1 MNILFAGTPEPSAR
15 ILEHLLDCS
24 DLNVVG
30 VLSQPDKPQKRGK
43 IVAESP
49 VSSIATLNQIKIYKP
64 NDLND
69 ANFIKDIQLL
79 NIDVLLVAAYGKI
92 LPDWLLEISNIVPIN
107 IHYSLLPLYRG
118 ASPIQTSLMNGD
130 TNTGVTFMKMVKGLD
145 EGDIIKKYDL
155 KIKQNHNKIS
165 LENDL
170 CLLAI
175 KYLNEVLDLIKIN
188 KFSYVKQDNDLAS
201 YCSKIKKSASI
212 VNFDSPAEEIFNK
225 FRAYYEWPGTAFN
238 YKDIRIKICEMTV
251 SDIISS
257 KRPGNIFKFDSSG
270 LYINTSTKVIVI
282 TYLQFP
288 GKRIISSSDAFNAY
302 KSFFEYK

>member
-15 ILEHLLDCS
+15 ILEHLLECS

-145 EGDIIKKYDL
+145 EGDIIKKYEL

-170 CLLAI
+170 CLLSI
-175 KYLNEVLDLIKIN
+175 RYLNEVLDLIKIN

-201 YCSKIKKSASI
+201 YCSKIKKSDSI

-257 KRPGNIFKFDSSG
+257 KRPGNIFKNDSSG

-288 GKRIISSSDAFNAY
+288 GKKIISSSDAFNAY
-302 KSFFEYK
+302 KSFFV

>member
-15 ILEHLLDCS
+15 ILEHLLECS

-69 ANFIKDIQLL
+69 ANFIKDIRLL

-145 EGDIIKKYDL
+145 EGDIIKKYEL

-170 CLLAI
+170 CLLSI
-175 KYLNEVLDLIKIN
+175 RYLNEVLDLIKIN

-201 YCSKIKKSASI
+201 YCSKIKKSDSI

-288 GKRIISSSDAFNAY
+288 GKKIISSSDAFNAY
-302 KSFFEYK
+302 KSFFV

>member
-15 ILEHLLDCS
+15 ILEHLLECS

-69 ANFIKDIQLL
+69 ANFIKDIRLL

-145 EGDIIKKYDL
+145 EGDIIKKYEL

-170 CLLAI
+170 CLLSI
-175 KYLNEVLDLIKIN
+175 RYLNEVLDLIKLN

-201 YCSKIKKSASI
+201 YCSKIKKSDSI

-288 GKRIISSSDAFNAY
+288 GKKIISSSDAFNAY
-302 KSFFEYK
+302 KSFFV

>member
-15 ILEHLLDCS
+15 ILEHLLECS

-145 EGDIIKKYDL
+145 EGDIIKKYEL

-170 CLLAI
+170 CLLSI
-175 KYLNEVLDLIKIN
+175 RYLNEVLDLIKLN
-188 KFSYVKQDNDLAS
+188 KFSYVKQDNKLAS
-201 YCSKIKKSASI
+201 YCSKIKKSDSI

-288 GKRIISSSDAFNAY
+288 GKKIISSSDAFNAY
-302 KSFFEYK
+302 KSFFV

>member
-15 ILEHLLDCS
+15 ILEHLLECS
-24 DLNVVG
+24 DFNVVG

-49 VSSIATLNQIKIYKP
+49 VSSIATVNQIKIYKP

-92 LPDWLLEISNIVPIN
+92 LPDWLLEISNIVPVN

-118 ASPIQTSLMNGD
+118 ASPIQTSLINGD

-145 EGDIIKKYDL
+145 EGDIIKKYEL

-170 CLLAI
+170 CLLSI
-175 KYLNEVLDLIKIN
+175 RYLNEVLDLIKLN

-201 YCSKIKKSASI
+201 YCSKIKKSDSI

-288 GKRIISSSDAFNAY
+288 GKKIISSSDAFNAY
-302 KSFFEYK
+302 KSFFV

>member
-15 ILEHLLDCS
+15 ILEHLLECS

-69 ANFIKDIQLL
+69 ANFIKDIRLL

-145 EGDIIKKYDL
+145 EGDIIKKYEL

-170 CLLAI
+170 CLLSI
-175 KYLNEVLDLIKIN
+175 RYLNEVLDLIKIN

-201 YCSKIKKSASI
+201 YCSKIKKSDSI

-288 GKRIISSSDAFNAY
+288 GKKIISSSDACNAY
-302 KSFFEYK
+302 KSFFV

>member
-15 ILEHLLDCS
+15 ILEHLLECS

-145 EGDIIKKYDL
+145 EGDIIKKYEL

-170 CLLAI
+170 CLLSI
-175 KYLNEVLDLIKIN
+175 RYLNEVLDLIKID

-201 YCSKIKKSASI
+201 YCSKIKKSDSI

-288 GKRIISSSDAFNAY
+288 GKRIISATDAANSYA
-302 KSFFEYK
+302 KFFKE

>member
-15 ILEHLLDCS
+15 ILEHLLECS

-69 ANFIKDIQLL
+69 ANFIKDIRLL

-145 EGDIIKKYDL
+145 EGDIIKKYEL

-170 CLLAI
+170 CLLSI
-175 KYLNEVLDLIKIN
+175 RYLNEVLDLIKIN

-201 YCSKIKKSASI
+201 YCSKIKKSDSI

-225 FRAYYEWPGTAFN
+225 FRAYYEWPGTAFS

-270 LYINTSTKVIVI
+270 LRINTSTKVIVI

-288 GKRIISSSDAFNAY
+288 GKKIISSSDAFNAY
-302 KSFFEYK
+302 KSFFV

>member
-15 ILEHLLDCS
+15 ILEHLLECS

-145 EGDIIKKYDL
+145 EGDIIKKYEL

-170 CLLAI
+170 CLLSI
-175 KYLNEVLDLIKIN
+175 RYLNEVLDLIKIN

-201 YCSKIKKSASI
+201 YCSKIKKSDSI

-282 TYLQFP
+282 SYLQFP
-288 GKRIISSSDAFNAY
+288 GKKIISSSDAFNAY
-302 KSFFEYK
+302 KSFFV

>member
-15 ILEHLLDCS
+15 ILEHLLECS

-145 EGDIIKKYDL
+145 EGDIIKKYEL

-170 CLLAI
+170 CLLSI
-175 KYLNEVLDLIKIN
+175 RYLNEVLDLIKLN

-201 YCSKIKKSASI
+201 YCSKIKKSDSI

-288 GKRIISSSDAFNAY
+288 GKKIISSSDAFNAY
-302 KSFFEYK
+302 KSFFV

>member
-15 ILEHLLDCS
+15 ILEHLLECS

-69 ANFIKDIQLL
+69 ANFIKDIRLL

-118 ASPIQTSLMNGD
+118 ASPIQTSLINGD

-145 EGDIIKKYDL
+145 EGDIIKKYEL

-170 CLLAI
+170 CLLSI
-175 KYLNEVLDLIKIN
+175 RYLNEVLDLIKIN

-201 YCSKIKKSASI
+201 YCSKIKKSDSI

-288 GKRIISSSDAFNAY
+288 GKKIISSSDAFNAY
-302 KSFFEYK
+302 KSFFV

>member
-15 ILEHLLDCS
+15 ILEHLLECS

-118 ASPIQTSLMNGD
+118 ASPIQTSLINGD

-145 EGDIIKKYDL
+145 EGDIIKKYEL

-170 CLLAI
+170 CLLSI
-175 KYLNEVLDLIKIN
+175 RYLNEVLDLIKLN

-201 YCSKIKKSASI
+201 YCSKIKKSDSI

-288 GKRIISSSDAFNAY
+288 GKKIISSSDAFNAY
-302 KSFFEYK
+302 KSFFV

>member
-15 ILEHLLDCS
+15 ILEHLLECS

-145 EGDIIKKYDL
+145 EGDIIKKYEL

-170 CLLAI
+170 CLLSI
-175 KYLNEVLDLIKIN
+175 RYLNEVLDLIKID

-201 YCSKIKKSASI
+201 YCSKIKKSDSI

-270 LYINTSTKVIVI
+270 LYINTSDYIIVI

-288 GKRIISSSDAFNAY
+288 NKQKISSLDVFNSY
-302 KSFFEYK
+302 KSFFS

>member
-15 ILEHLLDCS
+15 ILEHLLECS

-145 EGDIIKKYDL
+145 EGDIIKKYEL

-170 CLLAI
+170 CLLSI
-175 KYLNEVLDLIKIN
+175 RYLKEVLDLIKIN

-201 YCSKIKKSASI
+201 YCSKIKKSDSI

-270 LYINTSTKVIVI
+270 LYINTSTKIIVI

-288 GKRIISSSDAFNAY
+288 GKKIISSSDAFNAY
-302 KSFFEYK
+302 KSFFV

>member
-15 ILEHLLDCS
+15 ILEHLLECS
-24 DLNVVG
+24 NLNVVG

-118 ASPIQTSLMNGD
+118 ASPIQTSLINGD

-145 EGDIIKKYDL
+145 EGDIIKKYEL

-170 CLLAI
+170 CLLSI
-175 KYLNEVLDLIKIN
+175 RYLNEVLDLIKIN

-201 YCSKIKKSASI
+201 YCSKIKKSDSI

-288 GKRIISSSDAFNAY
+288 GKKIISSSDAFNAY
-302 KSFFEYK
+302 KSFFV

>member
-15 ILEHLLDCS
+15 ILEHLLECS

-130 TNTGVTFMKMVKGLD
+130 TYTGVTFMKMVKGLD
-145 EGDIIKKYDL
+145 EGDIIKKYEL

-170 CLLAI
+170 CLLSI
-175 KYLNEVLDLIKIN
+175 RYLNEVLDLIKIN

-201 YCSKIKKSASI
+201 YCSKIKKSDSI

-288 GKRIISSSDAFNAY
+288 GKKIISSSDAFNAY
-302 KSFFEYK
+302 KSFFV

>member
-15 ILEHLLDCS
+15 ILEHLLECS

-118 ASPIQTSLMNGD
+118 ASPIQTSLINGD

-145 EGDIIKKYDL
+145 EGDIIKKYEL

-170 CLLAI
+170 CLLSI
-175 KYLNEVLDLIKIN
+175 RYLNEVLDLIKLN
-188 KFSYVKQDNDLAS
+188 KFSYVKQDNKLAS
-201 YCSKIKKSASI
+201 YCSKIKKSDSI

-288 GKRIISSSDAFNAY
+288 GKKIISSSDAFNAY
-302 KSFFEYK
+302 KSFFV

>member
-15 ILEHLLDCS
+15 ILEHLLECS

-92 LPDWLLEISNIVPIN
+92 LPDWLLEISNIVPVN

-145 EGDIIKKYDL
+145 EGDIIKKYEL

-170 CLLAI
+170 CLLSI
-175 KYLNEVLDLIKIN
+175 RYLNEVLDLIKLN

-201 YCSKIKKSASI
+201 YCSKIKKSDSI

-288 GKRIISSSDAFNAY
+288 GKKIISSSDAFNAY
-302 KSFFEYK
+302 KSFFV

>member
-15 ILEHLLDCS
+15 ILEHLLECS

-69 ANFIKDIQLL
+69 ANFIKDIRLL

-145 EGDIIKKYDL
+145 EGDIMKKYEL

-170 CLLAI
+170 CLLSI
-175 KYLNEVLDLIKIN
+175 RYLNEVLDLIKID

-201 YCSKIKKSASI
+201 YCSKIKKSDSI
-212 VNFDSPAEEIFNK
+212 VNFDSPAEEIINK

-288 GKRIISSSDAFNAY
+288 GKKIISSSDAFNAY
-302 KSFFEYK
+302 KSFFV

>member
-15 ILEHLLDCS
+15 ILEHLLECS

-118 ASPIQTSLMNGD
+118 ASPIQTSLINGD

-145 EGDIIKKYDL
+145 EGDIIKKYEL

-170 CLLAI
+170 CLLSI
-175 KYLNEVLDLIKIN
+175 RYLNEVLDLIKLN

-201 YCSKIKKSASI
+201 YCSKIKKSDSI
-212 VNFDSPAEEIFNK
+212 VNFDSPADEIFNK

-288 GKRIISSSDAFNAY
+288 GKKIISSSDAFNAY
-302 KSFFEYK
+302 KSFFV

>member
-15 ILEHLLDCS
+15 ILEHLLECS

-145 EGDIIKKYDL
+145 EGDIIKKYEL

-170 CLLAI
+170 CLLSI
-175 KYLNEVLDLIKIN
+175 RYLNEVLDLIKIN

-201 YCSKIKKSASI
+201 YCSKIKKSDSI

-288 GKRIISSSDAFNAY
+288 GKKIISSSDAFNAY
-302 KSFFEYK
+302 KSFFV

>member
-15 ILEHLLDCS
+15 ILEHLLECS

-69 ANFIKDIQLL
+69 ANFIKDIRLL

-118 ASPIQTSLMNGD
+118 ASPIQTSLINGD

-145 EGDIIKKYDL
+145 EGDIIKKYEL

-170 CLLAI
+170 CLLSI
-175 KYLNEVLDLIKIN
+175 RYLNEVLDLIKLN

-201 YCSKIKKSASI
+201 YCSKIKKSDSI

-288 GKRIISSSDAFNAY
+288 GKKIISSSDAFNAY
-302 KSFFEYK
+302 KSFFV

>member
-15 ILEHLLDCS
+15 ILEHLLECS

-145 EGDIIKKYDL
+145 EGDIIKKYEL

-170 CLLAI
+170 CLLSI
-175 KYLNEVLDLIKIN
+175 RYLNEVLDLIKIN

-201 YCSKIKKSASI
+201 YCSKIKKSDSI

-288 GKRIISSSDAFNAY
+288 GKKIISSSDTFNAY
-302 KSFFEYK
+302 KSFFV

>member
-15 ILEHLLDCS
+15 ILEHLLECS

-118 ASPIQTSLMNGD
+118 ASPIQTSLINGD
-130 TNTGVTFMKMVKGLD
+130 ANTGVTFMKMVKGLD

-175 KYLNEVLDLIKIN
+175 KYLNEVLDLIKLN
-188 KFSYVKQDNDLAS
+188 KLSYVKQNNKLAS
-201 YCSKIKKSASI
+201 YCSKIKKSDSV

-288 GKRIISSSDAFNAY
+288 GKKIISSSDAFNAY
-302 KSFFEYK
+302 KSFFV

>member
-145 EGDIIKKYDL
+145 EGDIIKKYEL

-170 CLLAI
+170 CLLSI
-175 KYLNEVLDLIKIN
+175 RYLNEVLDLIKIN

-201 YCSKIKKSASI
+201 YCSKIKKSDSI

-288 GKRIISSSDAFNAY
+288 GKKIISSSDAFNAY
-302 KSFFEYK
+302 KSFFV

>member
-15 ILEHLLDCS
+15 ILEHLLECS
-24 DLNVVG
+24 DFNVVG

-49 VSSIATLNQIKIYKP
+49 VSSIATVNQIKIYKP

-92 LPDWLLEISNIVPIN
+92 LPDWLLEISNIVPVN

-118 ASPIQTSLMNGD
+118 ASPIQTSLINGD
-130 TNTGVTFMKMVKGLD
+130 ANTGVTFMKMVKGLD

-175 KYLNEVLDLIKIN
+175 KYLNEVLDLIKLN
-188 KFSYVKQDNDLAS
+188 KLSYVKQNNKLAS
-201 YCSKIKKSASI
+201 YCSKIKKSDSV

-288 GKRIISSSDAFNAY
+288 GKKIISSSDAFNAY
-302 KSFFEYK
+302 KSFFV

>member
-15 ILEHLLDCS
+15 ILEHLLECS

-145 EGDIIKKYDL
+145 EGDIMKKYEL

-170 CLLAI
+170 CLLSI
-175 KYLNEVLDLIKIN
+175 RYLNEVLDLIKID

-201 YCSKIKKSASI
+201 YCSKIKKSDSI

-288 GKRIISSSDAFNAY
+288 GKKIISSSDAFNAY
-302 KSFFEYK
+302 KSFFV

>member
-15 ILEHLLDCS
+15 ILEHLLECS

-145 EGDIIKKYDL
+145 EGDIIKKYEL

-170 CLLAI
+170 CLLSI
-175 KYLNEVLDLIKIN
+175 RYLNEVLDLIKIN

-201 YCSKIKKSASI
+201 YCSKIKKSDSI
-212 VNFDSPAEEIFNK
+212 VNFDSPADEIFNK

-288 GKRIISSSDAFNAY
+288 GKKIISSSDACNAY
-302 KSFFEYK
+302 KSFFV

>member
-15 ILEHLLDCS
+15 ILEHLLECS

-69 ANFIKDIQLL
+69 ANFIKDIRLL

-118 ASPIQTSLMNGD
+118 ASPIQTSLINGD

-145 EGDIIKKYDL
+145 EGDIIKKYEL

-170 CLLAI
+170 CLLSI
-175 KYLNEVLDLIKIN
+175 RYLNEVLDLIKIN

-201 YCSKIKKSASI
+201 YCSKIKKSDSI

-270 LYINTSTKVIVI
+270 LRINTSTKVIVI

-288 GKRIISSSDAFNAY
+288 GKKIISSSDAFNAY
-302 KSFFEYK
+302 KSFFV

>member
-15 ILEHLLDCS
+15 ILEHLLECS

-145 EGDIIKKYDL
+145 EGDIIKKYEL

-170 CLLAI
+170 CLLSI
-175 KYLNEVLDLIKIN
+175 RYLNEVLDLIKIN

-201 YCSKIKKSASI
+201 YCSKIKKSDSI
-212 VNFDSPAEEIFNK
+212 VNFDSPADEIFNK

-288 GKRIISSSDAFNAY
+288 GKKIISSSDAFNAY
-302 KSFFEYK
+302 KSFFV

>member
-15 ILEHLLDCS
+15 ILEHLLECS

-145 EGDIIKKYDL
+145 EGDIIKKYEL

-170 CLLAI
+170 CLLSI
-175 KYLNEVLDLIKIN
+175 RYLNEVLDLIKLN

-201 YCSKIKKSASI
+201 YCSKIKKSDSI

-288 GKRIISSSDAFNAY
+288 GKKIISSSDTFNAY
-302 KSFFEYK
+302 KSFFV

>member
-15 ILEHLLDCS
+15 ILEHLLECS

-145 EGDIIKKYDL
+145 EGDIIKKYEL
-155 KIKQNHNKIS
+155 KIKKNHNKIS

-170 CLLAI
+170 CLLSI
-175 KYLNEVLDLIKIN
+175 RYLNEVLDLIKIN

-201 YCSKIKKSASI
+201 YCSKIKKSDSI

-288 GKRIISSSDAFNAY
+288 GKKIISSSDAFNAY
-302 KSFFEYK
+302 KSFFV

>member
-15 ILEHLLDCS
+15 ILEHLLECS

-118 ASPIQTSLMNGD
+118 ASPIQTSLINGD

-145 EGDIIKKYDL
+145 EGDIIKKYEL

-170 CLLAI
+170 CLLSI
-175 KYLNEVLDLIKIN
+175 RYLNEVLDLIKIN

-201 YCSKIKKSASI
+201 YCSKIKKSDSI

-288 GKRIISSSDAFNAY
+288 GKKIISSSDAFNAY
-302 KSFFEYK
+302 KSFFV

>member
-15 ILEHLLDCS
+15 ILEHLLECS

-145 EGDIIKKYDL
+145 EGDIIKKYEL

-170 CLLAI
+170 CLLSI
-175 KYLNEVLDLIKIN
+175 RYLNEVLDLIKLN

-201 YCSKIKKSASI
+201 YCSKIKKSDSI
-212 VNFDSPAEEIFNK
+212 VNFDSPADEIFNK

-288 GKRIISSSDAFNAY
+288 GKKIISSSDAFNAY
-302 KSFFEYK
+302 KSFFV